1 MRRGQNSLRRG
12 AHNMGSSRTRGT
24 HFLCTSRI
32 TFLHGDNVFF
42 HHSAL
47 TCAYTLAAQSCSHNT
62 KIVDDMAL
70 NYIWSGFFL
79 VGFVAAML
87 QWLFLGDTEIF
98 KRIVDGTFD
107 SAKLGVMEIAL
118 PLAGVMTLW
127 LGIMNIGE
135 KAGAVG
141 WLAKIISPFFS
152 RIFPEVPKD
161 HPATGHMVM
170 NFSANLLG
178 LDNAAT
184 PFGLKAM
191 ESLQTLNPDKDTASN
206 AQIMFLVLHTSGLT
220 LIPLAIMAQRA
231 ILGAKDPSDIFIPCM
246 IATYVATVT
255 GIIAVSIRQ
264 RINLLNGVVLAWLG
278 GMTGA
283 IALLIWYFTNFLT
296 KPEIELVSK
305 VSSNLILFSIIIVFI
320 VGAMRKKVNV
330 YDAFIEGAKGGIQTS
345 ITIIPYLVGML
356 VAISVIRNSGVL
368 GFVVAGLDWIFVHMG
383 FNTDFTPALPTAL
396 MKPLSGSGS
405 KAMMIDAMKTY
416 GVDSFVGRLACVFQG
431 SADTTFYIVA
441 LYFGSVG
448 IRKTRYAIS
457 CGLIADFAGIVAA
470 ILVSYLFFH

>member
-1 MRRGQNSLRRG
+1 
-12 AHNMGSSRTRGT
+12 
-24 HFLCTSRI
+24 
-32 TFLHGDNVFF
+32 
-42 HHSAL
+42 
-47 TCAYTLAAQSCSHNT
+47 
-62 KIVDDMAL
+62 MAL
-70 NYIWSGFFL
+70 NYIWTGFFL
-79 VGFVAAML
+79 VGFIAAL
-87 QWLFLGDTEIF
+87 AQWIFLGDTEIF
-98 KRIVDGTFD
+98 KRIIDGTFD
-107 SAKLGVMEIAL
+107 AAKMGVMDIAL

-141 WLAKIISPFFS
+141 WLAKVISPFFS
-152 RIFPEVPKD
+152 RIFPDVPKD

-246 IATYVATVT
+246 IATYVATVA

-264 RINLLNGVVLAWLG
+264 RINLLNGVVLGWLG
-278 GMTGA
+278 GVTAA
-283 IALLIWYFTNFLT
+283 IATLIWYITTFLT
-296 KPEIELVSK
+296 KPEIETFSK
-305 VSSNLILFSIIIVFI
+305 VASNLILFSIIVVFI
-320 VGAMRKKVNV
+320 VAALHKRVNV
-330 YDAFIEGAKGGIQTS
+330 YEAFIEGAKGGIQTS
-345 ITIIPYLVGML
+345 LTIIPYLVGML
-356 VAISVIRNSGVL
+356 VAISVIRNAGVL
-368 GFVVAGLDWIFVHMG
+368 GYVVQGLEWLIRMAGLD
-383 FNTDFTPALPTAL
+383 TAFTPALPTAL

-405 KAMMIDAMKTY
+405 RALMIDAMKTY

-448 IRKTRYAIS
+448 VRKTRYAIS
-457 CGLIADFAGIVAA
+457 CGLIADLAGIVAA
-470 ILVSYLFFH
+470 IAVAYVFFG

>member
-1 MRRGQNSLRRG
+1 
-12 AHNMGSSRTRGT
+12 
-24 HFLCTSRI
+24 
-32 TFLHGDNVFF
+32 
-42 HHSAL
+42 
-47 TCAYTLAAQSCSHNT
+47 
-62 KIVDDMAL
+62 MAL

-79 VGFVAAML
+79 VGFAAALL
-87 QWLFLGDTEIF
+87 QWIFLGDTEIF
-98 KRIVDGTFD
+98 KKIIDGTFD
-107 SAKLGVMEIAL
+107 SAKMGVMDIAL
-118 PLAGVMTLW
+118 PLAGIMTLW
-127 LGIMNIGE
+127 LGIMNVGE
-135 KAGAVG
+135 KAGAINV
-141 WLAKIISPFFS
+141 LAKIISPFFS

-191 ESLQTLNPDKDTASN
+191 ESLQTLNPNKDTATN

-231 ILGAKDPSDIFIPCM
+231 ILGAKDPSDVFIPCM

-255 GIIAVSIRQ
+255 GLIAVAIKQ
-264 RINLLNGVVLAWLG
+264 RINLFDRVVLSWLV

-283 IALLIWYFTNFLT
+283 IALLVWYFTHFLT
-296 KPEIELVSK
+296 KPEIQLVSK
-305 VSSNLILFSIIIVFI
+305 VASNLILFSIIIAFI
-320 VGAMRKKVNV
+320 VGALRKKVNV
-330 YDAFIEGAKGGIQTS
+330 YEAFIEGAKGGIQTS
-345 ITIIPYLVGML
+345 LTIIPYLVGML

-368 GFVVAGLDWIFVHMG
+368 GFVVSGLEWVFVHLGM
-383 FNTDFTPALPTAL
+383 NTEFTPALPTAL

-405 KAMMIDAMKTY
+405 KAMMIDAMTTY
-416 GVDSFVGRLACVFQG
+416 GVDSFVGRLACIFQG

-470 ILVSYLFFH
+470 ILVAYMFFG